1 MKTLIKSALDQVHA
15 EETLKAKTAA
25 FIQAQ
30 GAPSGNTVA
39 FTPKKIRSM
48 HKKLLAVACA
58 LLLVCGLGA
67 GGALYYQHPVAY
79 LSLDI
84 NPSIELG
91 VNAFDRVVAVTSY
104 NSDGDAVL
112 ADLQLY
118 RQSSADA
125 VATLVQAAA
134 QKGYVYSDGSTVISL
149 TTETDQPALAD
160 TLQQSAAQAAQQS
173 LLASGNTAVVYTA
186 GVGLDLREEAR
197 TLGISPGKLNLI
209 QKLQQLDPSIATES
223 YQNARVTEIM
233 KQIITL
239 NKEAKT
245 NGKELPGL
253 QGIENAIAQL
263 EQNAEKEA
271 NSGTTENKEQNQQKE
286 TNEVAGETTNGNGAK
301 TKAGSNSD
309 AASSSSAQ
317 NGTGNRD
324 AAPAEPQQNGGKQQ
338 NAPANS
344 MEAPKDAPTQNTDDT
359 GEADTAEPAN
369 TGATSSAQSGGG
381 QGQPDT
387 AGNGA
392 GGQNKK

>member
-1 MKTLIKSALDQVHA
+1 MKTLIKSALGQIHA
-15 EETLKAKTAA
+15 ETALKDQTAA
-25 FIQAQ
+25 LIRAQ
-30 GAPSGNTVA
+30 GAPAGNTVA
-39 FTPKKIRSM
+39 FTPKKGRDM

-91 VNAFDRVVAVTSY
+91 INAFDRVVNVTSY
-104 NSDGDAVL
+104 NADGDAVL
-112 ADLQLY
+112 SDLQLY
-118 RQSSADA
+118 RQPTADA
-125 VATLVQAAA
+125 VAALVQATA
-134 QKGYVYSDGSTVISL
+134 QKGYVYSDGSTIISL
-149 TTETDQPALAD
+149 TTETDQQGLAD

-186 GVGLDLREEAR
+186 GIGLDLREEAR
-197 TLGISPGKLNLI
+197 TRGISPGKLNLI
-209 QKLQQLDPSIATES
+209 QKLQQLDPSITTES

-233 KQIITL
+233 KQIIAL
-239 NKEAKT
+239 NKEAKAA
-245 NGKELPGL
+245 GKALPGL
-253 QGIENAIAQL
+253 QGIENALAQL

-301 TKAGSNSD
+301 TKTGGDHNTTA
-309 AASSSSAQ
+309 SSSAQ
-317 NGTGNRD
+317 NSGTSSS
-324 AAPAEPQQNGGKQQ
+324 
-338 NAPANS
+338 NS
-344 MEAPKDAPTQNTDDT
+344 AT
-359 GEADTAEPAN
+359 GEAQNKAAGQQGEAAGSNSTSGSTASAEPAD
-369 TGATSSAQSGGG
+369 TGTASTAQNGNG
-381 QGQPDT
+381 QGQTDT

>member
-1 MKTLIKSALDQVHA
+1 MKTLIKSALGQIHA

-25 FIQAQ
+25 LIQAQ
-30 GAPSGNTVA
+30 ATPAKKPVA
-39 FTPKKIRSM
+39 FTPQKGHSIN
-48 HKKLLAVACA
+48 KKLLAIACA

-91 VNAFDRVVAVTSY
+91 INAFDKVVTVASY

-112 ADLQLY
+112 SDLQLY
-118 RQSSADA
+118 RQPTADA
-125 VATLVQAAA
+125 VAALVQAAA

-149 TTETDQPALAD
+149 TAETAQPALAE
-160 TLQQSAAQAAQQS
+160 TLQQSAVQAAQQS
-173 LLASGNTAVVYTA
+173 LLASGNTAVVYTT
-186 GVGLDLREEAR
+186 GIGLELREEAR
-197 TLGISPGKLNLI
+197 ALGISPGKLNLI
-209 QKLQQLDPSIATES
+209 QKLQQLDPGIATQS

-233 KQIITL
+233 KQIIAL

-245 NGKELPGL
+245 SGKELPGL

-263 EQNAEKEA
+263 EQNAEQEK

-286 TNEVAGETTNGNGAK
+286 TNEVAGEPTNGNGAK
-301 TKAGSNSD
+301 TKTGSNSD
-309 AASSSSAQ
+309 AASSSTAQ
-317 NGTGNRD
+317 NGAGNHD
-324 AAPAEPQQNGGKQQ
+324 AAPTEPQDNGAKQQ

-344 MEAPKDAPTQNTDDT
+344 TETPGDTATQDADGT
-359 GEADTAEPAN
+359 DTAEPAN
-369 TGATSSAQSGGG
+369 TGAASTAQNGGG

>member
-1 MKTLIKSALDQVHA
+1 MKTLIKSALGQVHA
-15 EETLKAKTAA
+15 EETLKAETAA

-30 GAPSGNTVA
+30 GTPRGNAVV
-39 FTPKKIRSM
+39 FTPKKGRSM
-48 HKKLLAVACA
+48 HKKLLAIACA
-58 LLLVCGLGA
+58 LLLVCGLAA

-91 VNAFDRVVAVTSY
+91 INAFDKVVAVTSY

-118 RQSSADA
+118 RQSTADA

-186 GVGLDLREEAR
+186 GVGLNLREEAR

-263 EQNAEKEA
+263 EQNAEKES

-286 TNEVAGETTNGNGAK
+286 TNEVAGDTANGNGAK
-301 TKAGSNSD
+301 AKTGSNSD

-317 NGTGNRD
+317 NGAGNND
-324 AAPAEPQQNGGKQQ
+324 AAPAEPQNNGAKQQ

-344 MEAPKDAPTQNTDDT
+344 TAAPDDT
-359 GEADTAEPAN
+359 ATQDTDGTDTTEPAN
-369 TGATSSAQSGGG
+369 TGAASSAQNGSG